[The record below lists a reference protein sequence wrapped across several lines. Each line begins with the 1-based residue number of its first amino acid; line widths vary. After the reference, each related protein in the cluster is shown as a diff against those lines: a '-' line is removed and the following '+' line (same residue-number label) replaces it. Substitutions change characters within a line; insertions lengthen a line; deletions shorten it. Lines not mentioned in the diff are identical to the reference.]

1 MVISHSFLKYIF
13 LIILTA
19 LCGAGI
25 AVSWQFFLIAFL
37 ALIFFII
44 ILFWPEKS
52 FYFLIFYIPF
62 QIALNPSEG
71 IDLASIR
78 ILIILLFFA
87 WLLLSLSRK
96 KLFIPNAIQTW
107 LILIFLFI
115 VFLSFCRAPEQER
128 ALRKTLFLFNII
140 PLYFISASLI
150 KNKIQIK
157 KIISISIFAAL
168 LAGIIGLIQFISQF
182 IIGQNKTANFW
193 REIISPIFYGESF
206 SAQIISLPSWF
217 VNIGGETY
225 LRSFGFFPDPH
236 MFSFY
241 LGLII
246 PMVLAFLVFRKNS
259 IKKLQIQNYKSQINY
274 NNQNIKHKTV
284 LNFEHLD
291 FGFVWNLMFWILDF
305 IKLNRKKI
313 LFCLQSIIFIILISS
328 ILLSF
333 SRGSYL
339 GMFTGLFSVIILS
352 WKFLAPKIKAVIF
365 LIIFA
370 GIVSIFIP
378 QNPIANRINSIV
390 NLEEGS
396 NAGRL
401 IIWKQA
407 ADVFR
412 EHPISGVGI
421 GNYSFYLFPEEKYRT
436 PIYAHNAYLDIA
448 SEMGIFALIAWI
460 GIFLSSFWQLFKII
474 KKTADKNL
482 RIISIGLFGGLI
494 WFSVHCFFETPIY
507 SPQVLAMLMIIFG
520 TIVGVR
526 EIYKKE
532 IDLAEKR

>member
-1 MVISHSFLKYIF
+1 MPIFSFLKIF
-13 LIILTA
+13 ALIILTA
-19 LCGAGI
+19 VCGAGI
-25 AVSWQFFLIAFL
+25 AISWQFFLIAFL

-62 QIALNPSEG
+62 QIALNPLEG

-87 WLLLSLSRK
+87 WLLFSLSRK
-96 KLFIPNAIQTW
+96 KLFIPSAIQTW

-115 VFLSFCRAPEQER
+115 VFLSFCYAPEQER

-140 PLYFISASLI
+140 PLYFISASII
-150 KNKIQIK
+150 KNKIQIN

-168 LAGIIGLIQFISQF
+168 FAGIVGLIQFGSQF
-182 IIGQNKTANFW
+182 IIGQEKIANFW

-206 SAQIISLPSWF
+206 GAQIISLPSWF
-217 VNIGGETY
+217 VNISGETY
-225 LRSFGFFPDPH
+225 LRAFGFFPDPH

-246 PMVLAFLVFRKNS
+246 PMVLCFLIFNRGN
-259 IKKLQIQNYKSQINY
+259 KKRIFLFI
-274 NNQNIKHKTV
+274 
-284 LNFEHLD
+284 
-291 FGFVWNLMFWILDF
+291 ILT
-305 IKLNRKKI
+305 
-313 LFCLQSIIFIILISS
+313 ILISS

-333 SRGSYL
+333 SRGGYL
-339 GMFTGLFSVIILS
+339 GMFAGLSSVIILS
-352 WKFLAPKIKAVIF
+352 WKFLIPKIKVVIF
-365 LIIFA
+365 LIILA
-370 GIVSIFIP
+370 GIISLLIP
-378 QNPIANRINSIV
+378 QNPIANRINSII

-401 IIWKQA
+401 IIWQQA

-436 PIYAHNAYLDIA
+436 PIYAHNTYLDIA
-448 SEMGIFALIAWI
+448 SEMGIFALLIWI
-460 GIFLSSFWQLFKII
+460 GIFLSCFWQLFKII
-474 KKTADKNL
+474 KKTADKNT

-494 WFSVHCFFETPIY
+494 WFFVHCFFETPIY
-507 SPQVLAMLMIIFG
+507 SPQVIAMLMIIFG
-520 TIVGVR
+520 IVISVKKIHR
-526 EIYKKE
+526 EE
-532 IDLAEKR
+532 MNLVN

>member
-1 MVISHSFLKYIF
+1 MVIPHSFLKILA

-19 LCGAGI
+19 VCGAAI
-25 AVSWQFFLIAFL
+25 VISWQFFLIAFL
-37 ALIFFII
+37 ALIFLII
-44 ILFWPEKS
+44 ILFWPEKA

-62 QIALNPSEG
+62 QIALNPIEG

-87 WLLLSLSRK
+87 WLLFSLSQK
-96 KLFIPNAIQTW
+96 KIFIPNTTQTW
-107 LILIFLFI
+107 LISIFLFI
-115 VFLSFCRAPEQER
+115 VFLSFCWAPEQER

-140 PLYFISASLI
+140 PLYFISASMI
-150 KNKIQIK
+150 KSKIQIN

-168 LAGIIGLIQFISQF
+168 FTGIIGLIQFGSQF
-182 IIGQNKTANFW
+182 IIGQEKIANFW
-193 REIISPIFYGESF
+193 AEIISPIFYGKSF
-206 SAQIISLPSWF
+206 GAQIISLPSWF

-225 LRSFGFFPDPH
+225 LRAFGFFPDPH

-246 PMVLAFLVFRKNS
+246 PLVLCFLIFNRRN
-259 IKKLQIQNYKSQINY
+259 KKRIFLF
-274 NNQNIKHKTV
+274 T
-284 LNFEHLD
+284 
-291 FGFVWNLMFWILDF
+291 ILT
-305 IKLNRKKI
+305 
-313 LFCLQSIIFIILISS
+313 ILISS
-328 ILLSF
+328 VFLSF
-333 SRGSYL
+333 SRGGYL
-339 GMFTGLFSVIILS
+339 GMFVGLFSVIILS
-352 WKFLAPKIKAVIF
+352 WKFLIPKMKIIIF
-365 LIIFA
+365 LIILA
-370 GIVSIFIP
+370 GIVSVFIP
-378 QNPIANRINSIV
+378 QNPIASRINSII

-396 NAGRL
+396 NVGRL
-401 IIWKQA
+401 IIWQQA
-407 ADVFR
+407 ADVFQ

-436 PIYAHNAYLDIA
+436 PIYAHNTYLDIA

-460 GIFLSSFWQLFKII
+460 GIFLSCFWQLFKII

-520 TIVGVR
+520 MVVGVR
-526 EIYKKE
+526 KNYKEEKL
-532 IDLAEKR
+532 DLIN

>member
-1 MVISHSFLKYIF
+1 MVISHSFLKIF
-13 LIILTA
+13 ALIILTA
-19 LCGAGI
+19 VCGAGI
-25 AVSWQFFLIAFL
+25 AISWQFFLIAFL

-62 QIALNPSEG
+62 QIALNPLEG

-87 WLLLSLSRK
+87 WLLFSLSRK
-96 KLFIPNAIQTW
+96 KLFIPSAIQTW

-115 VFLSFCRAPEQER
+115 VFLSFCYAPEQER

-140 PLYFISASLI
+140 PLYFISASII
-150 KNKIQIK
+150 KNKIQIN
-157 KIISISIFAAL
+157 KIISISIVAAL
-168 LAGIIGLIQFISQF
+168 LAGIIGLIQFGSQF
-182 IIGQNKTANFW
+182 IIGQEKIANFW

-206 SAQIISLPSWF
+206 GAQIISLPSWF
-217 VNIGGETY
+217 VNISGETY

-246 PMVLAFLVFRKNS
+246 PMVLVFLIFGREEKKEGEVTPPRFQKKHNLEGDIRECRLREKLTKANIFQWTKN
-259 IKKLQIQNYKSQINY
+259 
-274 NNQNIKHKTV
+274 
-284 LNFEHLD
+284 
-291 FGFVWNLMFWILDF
+291 
-305 IKLNRKKI
+305 NRRRHDVVSP
-313 LFCLQSIIFIILISS
+313 SIIFIILTILISS
-328 ILLSF
+328 VLLSF
-333 SRGSYL
+333 SRGGYL
-339 GMFTGLFSVIILS
+339 GMFAGLFSVIILS
-352 WKFLAPKIKAVIF
+352 WKFLIPKIKVVIF
-365 LIIFA
+365 LIILA
-370 GIVSIFIP
+370 GIISLLIP
-378 QNPIANRINSIV
+378 QNPIANRINSII

-401 IIWKQA
+401 IIWQQA

-436 PIYAHNAYLDIA
+436 PIYAHNTYLDIA

-460 GIFLSSFWQLFKII
+460 GIFLSCFWQLFKII

-482 RIISIGLFGGLI
+482 RIISIGLFGGLV

-520 TIVGVR
+520 IVVGVR
-526 EIYKKE
+526 KIHREE
-532 IDLAEKR
+532 LSLTN

>member
-1 MVISHSFLKYIF
+1 MVISHSFLKIF
-13 LIILTA
+13 ALIILTA
-19 LCGAGI
+19 VCGAAI
-25 AVSWQFFLIAFL
+25 VISWQFFLIAFL
-37 ALIFFII
+37 ALIFLII
-44 ILFWPEKS
+44 ILFWPEKA

-62 QIALNPSEG
+62 QIALNPIEG

-87 WLLLSLSRK
+87 WLLFSLSQK
-96 KLFIPNAIQTW
+96 NFFIPNTTQAW
-107 LILIFLFI
+107 LISIFLFI
-115 VFLSFCRAPEQER
+115 VFLSFCYAPEQER

-140 PLYFISASLI
+140 PLYFISASII
-150 KNKIQIK
+150 KSKIQIN

-168 LAGIIGLIQFISQF
+168 FAGIIGLIQFGSQF
-182 IIGQNKTANFW
+182 IIGREKIANFW
-193 REIISPIFYGESF
+193 AEIISPIFYGESF
-206 SAQIISLPSWF
+206 GAQIISTPSWF
-217 VNIGGETY
+217 VNISGETY

-246 PMVLAFLVFRKNS
+246 PLVLCFLIFNNAVISASPPVIPAKAGISFISKVDFRLCGNDRKERKN
-259 IKKLQIQNYKSQINY
+259 KKRIFL
-274 NNQNIKHKTV
+274 
-284 LNFEHLD
+284 
-291 FGFVWNLMFWILDF
+291 
-305 IKLNRKKI
+305 
-313 LFCLQSIIFIILISS
+313 FIILTILITS

-333 SRGSYL
+333 SRGGYL
-339 GMFTGLFSVIILS
+339 GIFAGLSSVIILS
-352 WKFLAPKIKAVIF
+352 WKFLIPKMKIIIF
-365 LIIFA
+365 LIILT
-370 GIVSIFIP
+370 GIVAFFIP
-378 QNPIANRINSIV
+378 QNPIACRINSII

-401 IIWKQA
+401 IIWQQA

-436 PIYAHNAYLDIA
+436 PIYAHNTYLDIA

-460 GIFLSSFWQLFKII
+460 GIFLSCFWQLFKII
-474 KKTADKNL
+474 KKTADKNT

-520 TIVGVR
+520 MVVGVR
-526 EIYKKE
+526 KIHREEMGLMKE
-532 IDLAEKR
+532 R

>member
-1 MVISHSFLKYIF
+1 MPIFSFLKIF
-13 LIILTA
+13 ALIILTA
-19 LCGAGI
+19 LCGAAI
-25 AVSWQFFLIAFL
+25 VISWQFFLIAFL
-37 ALIFFII
+37 ALIFLII
-44 ILFWPEKS
+44 ILFWPEKA

-62 QIALNPSEG
+62 QIALNPIEG

-87 WLLLSLSRK
+87 WLLFSLSRK
-96 KLFIPNAIQTW
+96 KLFIPSAIQTW

-115 VFLSFCRAPEQER
+115 VFLSFCYAPEQER

-157 KIISISIFAAL
+157 KIIFVSIFAAL
-168 LAGIIGLIQFISQF
+168 LAGIAGLIQFGSQF
-182 IIGQNKTANFW
+182 IIGQEKTADFW
-193 REIISPIFYGESF
+193 AEIITPIFYGESF
-206 SAQIISLPSWF
+206 GAQIISTPSWF
-217 VNIGGETY
+217 VNISSETY

-246 PMVLAFLVFRKNS
+246 PLVLAFLIF
-259 IKKLQIQNYKSQINY
+259 KKKY
-274 NNQNIKHKTV
+274 NIF
-284 LNFEHLD
+284 LFI
-291 FGFVWNLMFWILDF
+291 ILT
-305 IKLNRKKI
+305 
-313 LFCLQSIIFIILISS
+313 ILISS

-333 SRGSYL
+333 SRGGYL
-339 GMFTGLFSVIILS
+339 GMFAGLSSVIILS
-352 WKFLAPKIKAVIF
+352 WKFLIPKMKAVIF
-365 LIIFA
+365 LIIFV
-370 GIVSIFIP
+370 GIVSVFIP
-378 QNPIANRINSIV
+378 QNPIANRINSII

-396 NAGRL
+396 NVGRL
-401 IIWKQA
+401 IIWRQS

-412 EHPISGVGI
+412 DHPLTGIGI
-421 GNYSFYLFPEEKYRT
+421 GNYSSYLFPEEKYRI
-436 PIYAHNAYLDIA
+436 PIYAHNTYLDIA

-460 GIFLSSFWQLFKII
+460 GIFLSCFWQLFKII

-507 SPQVLAMLMIIFG
+507 SPQILAMLMIIFG
-520 TIVGVR
+520 IIVGVR
-526 EIYKKE
+526 KVYKE
-532 IDLAEKR
+532 EMNLIN